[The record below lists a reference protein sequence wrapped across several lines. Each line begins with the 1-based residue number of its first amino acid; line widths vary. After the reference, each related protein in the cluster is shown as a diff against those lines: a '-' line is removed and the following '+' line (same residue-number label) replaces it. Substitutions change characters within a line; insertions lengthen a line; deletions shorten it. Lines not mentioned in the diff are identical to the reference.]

1 LVKFNIILYEYSK
14 SSLNSY
20 LNVLIQTL
28 LFTPEFRGMFFLYSK
43 IKHNRIFFRTTFS
56 FNPQRSQSSS
66 KCHRATSNI
75 IQWKSKY
82 FLSLHSSSTFSYD
95 KVRKIIVELQRLFA
109 EMLLLDQ
116 ESCSSIRLT
125 DSFGW
130 QSNEVGVF
138 FNRKK
143 KKKHFLCFTL
153 GDRSSRCSWTESFTI
168 WCNSEV
174 FTRHETVKSNSYMLR
189 RIGD

>member
-1 LVKFNIILYEYSK
+1 MFSFKHYFLLQ
-14 SSLNSY
+14 NSA
-20 LNVLIQTL
+20 VCFSFIQ
-28 LFTPEFRGMFFLYSK
+28 RSNSFFY
-43 IKHNRIFFRTTFS
+43 FRTTFS

-130 QSNEVGVF
+130 QSNEVGVIF
-138 FNRKK
+138 
-143 KKKHFLCFTL
+143 
-153 GDRSSRCSWTESFTI
+153 
-168 WCNSEV
+168 
-174 FTRHETVKSNSYMLR
+174 
-189 RIGD
+189 